1 MFGVLYRV
9 AAKFL
14 RWFTE
19 IRSRSVRDG
28 YLLLFGALFKA
39 YRICTLWIVV
49 FVMEKLYQ
57 QAYVERVF
65 LADDDATSSADTTPP
80 SLDGFVAV
88 VMAAEA
94 VTAAAFFAI
103 LGLLR
108 AGFQSGGTSYVVDTP
123 MLTLLATDY
132 VLSTAAVLAVG
143 GLVSRTVQDG
153 QLFRYGHDGLRG
165 VRANAIVTLKMAM
178 VIVAIPFFL
187 V

>member
-1 MFGVLYRV
+1 MFGVLYRIV
-9 AAKFL
+9 AKFL
-14 RWFTE
+14 RWFTGV
-19 IRSRSVRDG
+19 RSRSVRDG
-28 YLLLFGALFKA
+28 YLLLFAALFKA

-65 LADDDATSSADTTPP
+65 LAEDGAGGDDRTPP
-80 SLDGFVAV
+80 SLDGFVAA
-88 VMAAEA
+88 VMAVEA

-103 LGLLR
+103 LALLR
-108 AGFQSGGTSYVVDTP
+108 SGFRAGDTSYVVDAP

-132 VLSTAAVLAVG
+132 ALSTAAVLAVG
-143 GLVSRTVQDG
+143 GMVARTAQDR

-165 VRANAIVTLKMAM
+165 VRAHALMTLKLAM